1 MQSKSTSGYK
11 TCHLLSTTNA
21 TIKQHDKSYFQLFIL
36 IIMVAFMREQDKA
49 NHVSWLA
56 TSVGKTHLGHLA

>member
-11 TCHLLSTTNA
+11 TCQLLLQMLLLNSMIN
-21 TIKQHDKSYFQLFIL
+21 HNYFQLFIL